1 MIALSRPV
9 SIVSWAIA
17 RIGVTGRTAGIDFEK
32 VKKYSVRLGLTIA
45 CVIALIPILFSPL
58 LSKFLKTGHVF
69 FFLPIALTLFLWSL
83 TAILR
88 GLFTSI
94 ESFGILSY
102 AGGIELL
109 IRALC
114 GVILVFLGFQVFG
127 ALVSSALGALSIF
140 FLLLRK
146 RNLLPEAYNRRK
158 QQNTSG
164 EGFGSITSK
173 VFFITVPTGFFLELD
188 LLLAKRFFSPEEA
201 GIYAA
206 ATLIGKGLLMFSI
219 VASTV
224 IYPRLVEEKL
234 SKRGISA
241 FLLGV
246 GITLLIFIPGGIF
259 LKLFGKPVVEL
270 LFGDK
275 YAAVVGLVH
284 LYAFS
289 LIPLAIHLQVTNYKG
304 AIGGWLEG
312 IWLWLVLGGYYISL
326 EMFSSSVHS
335 YLYAIFLFH
344 AAAAPLSAFILYLN
358 HRKRPAVS

>member
-127 ALVSSALGALSIF
+127 ALVSSALGALSVF

-146 RNLLPEAYNRRK
+146 KSLLPEAYNRRK

-358 HRKRPAVS
+358 HRKRQAVS

>member
-1 MIALSRPV
+1 
-9 SIVSWAIA
+9 
-17 RIGVTGRTAGIDFEK
+17 
-32 VKKYSVRLGLTIA
+32 
-45 CVIALIPILFSPL
+45 
-58 LSKFLKTGHVF
+58 
-69 FFLPIALTLFLWSL
+69 LTLFLWSL

-102 AGGIELL
+102 AGGIELFV
-109 IRALC
+109 RALC
-114 GVILVFLGFQVFG
+114 GIILVLLGFQVFG
-127 ALVSSALGALSIF
+127 ALVSSALGALAVF

-146 RNLLPEAYNRRK
+146 RNLLAEAYNRRK
-158 QQNTSG
+158 QHNTSG

-173 VFFITVPTGFFLELD
+173 VFFITIPTGFFLELD

-201 GIYAA
+201 GIFAA

-219 VASTV
+219 IASTV

-259 LKLFGKPVVEL
+259 LKIFGQPVVAL

-275 YAAVVGLVH
+275 YTAVVGLVH
-284 LYAFS
+284 LYAIA

-304 AIGGWLEG
+304 AIGGWVEG
-312 IWLWLVLGGYYISL
+312 IWLWLVLGGYYVSL
-326 EMFSSSVHS
+326 EMFSSSIHS

-344 AAAAPLSAFILYLN
+344 AIAAPLSAVILYFRQKQKAN
-358 HRKRPAVS
+358 EDFNFKQA